1 MIEDVA
7 MFALLVVAGMN
18 LWEIRDRQK
27 RMNQLEIDVFR
38 FAKEVTLMLEAQNQN
53 LDVMMA
59 ATKQLIHQ
67 RNHPQSIRRP
77 D

>member
-1 MIEDVA
+1 MLS
-7 MFALLVVAGMN
+7 LLIVAGLN
-18 LWEIRDRQK
+18 LWEMRDRQK
-27 RMNQLEIDVFR
+27 RLNQLEIDVFS
-38 FAKEVTLMLEAQNQN
+38 FAKEVTVMLEAQNQN